1 MYCAT
6 TENQKNLD
14 SFGVPGRLMGEQ
26 YWHILQQDK
35 QQLPF
40 SLFTETKRRPVNKGI
55 STTNDNRVGTQ
66 DHTQQQASSH
76 AFKNI
81 V

>member
-14 SFGVPGRLMGEQ
+14 SFGDPGQLMGSSTDT
-26 YWHILQQDK
+26 YFSK
-35 QQLPF
+35 TSNN
-40 SLFTETKRRPVNKGI
+40 SLFRRPVNKGI
-55 STTNDNRVGTQ
+55 STTKDDRVGTQ
-66 DHTQQQASSH
+66 DHTLQQASSH
-76 AFKNI
+76 VFKNI